1 MWGFMNT
8 NNEGVKDKTGINL
21 EISCSYCAVA
31 IKALMTRFPE
41 GRGEQAVLTTSSKE
55 SARQYCNYTP

>member
-1 MWGFMNT
+1 MWGFRDT

-55 SARQYCNYTP
+55 RQYCNYTP